1 MDGGWQDLHKKPNT
15 HCRIGE
21 GGEERIIPATQTK
34 PFTKKRLKHL
44 WRLYGEKNKNTKK
57 EGEEW
62 DALPLTQKK
71 FFSLPFSPHTIVY
84 HLIHK

>member
-21 GGEERIIPATQTK
+21 GGEERIIPATQTAV
-34 PFTKKRLKHL
+34 TKKRLKHL

-62 DALPLTQKK
+62 DAIPLNKK
-71 FFSLPFSPHTIVY
+71 FSLPFSPHTIVY